1 MAVGSMTSPDTGRA
15 GEVRVT
21 LSWPEKVLSPNARV
35 HWRVRAR
42 AVKVCR
48 SMALWL
54 TREAVGWPR
63 GPHWASAAVNY
74 TFCPPDKR
82 ARDRDNIIA
91 SLKSAQ
97 DGIADALGIDD
108 SKFQTTYS
116 MGSPVKGGAVIV
128 TIRGI
133 E

>member
-1 MAVGSMTSPDTGRA
+1 MTPPMSSTPMKEGGETVVVALPWPDRM
-15 GEVRVT
+15 
-21 LSWPEKVLSPNARV
+21 LSPNARV
-35 HWRVRAR
+35 HWSVKAR
-42 AVKVCR
+42 ATRKARTEAWLLVGSACR
-48 SMALWL
+48 KP
-54 TREAVGWPR
+54 GWP
-63 GPHWASAAVNY
+63 AAHISM

-82 ARDRDNIIA
+82 RRDRDNCIGSMKA
-91 SLKSAQ
+91 AT

-116 MGSPVKGGAVIV
+116 MAEPVKGGAVIV